1 MEEYDLRDVSYEK
14 LNRGYENQ
22 WELMDDLFAW
32 LDLRIYFFYEHHQ
45 WLGPKNDMRN
55 MMGLVVSR
63 EEFEHN
69 LVKAAQLGLAAQLD
83 GGEAAQLES
92 SQVTIRARLERTRA
106 EFPLLRMFRELGLE
120 EFEEGCLVLAYAAAL
135 DQKYEKLLAYL
146 QDDITQKVP
155 TTRPGGPA
163 VPPPGADHGGVPV
176 PLCPPGQVYQPSL
189 TGSAWRPG
197 SWCCAP
203 RCWSFSAP
211 GRWPPCPD
219 CGSLTGRGRSPPAPW

>member
-92 SQVTIRARLERTRA
+92 SQVTIRAL
-106 EFPLLRMFRELGLE
+106 
-120 EFEEGCLVLAYAAAL
+120 
-135 DQKYEKLLAYL
+135 
-146 QDDITQKVP
+146 
-155 TTRPGGPA
+155 PGDHPGPA
-163 VPPPGADHGGVPV
+163 GADEGGIPSAAHVPGTGAGGV
-176 PLCPPGQVYQPSL
+176 
-189 TGSAWRPG
+189 
-197 SWCCAP
+197 
-203 RCWSFSAP
+203 
-211 GRWPPCPD
+211 
-219 CGSLTGRGRSPPAPW
+219 

>member
-92 SQVTIRARLERTRA
+92 SRGDH
-106 EFPLLRMFRELGLE
+106 P
-120 EFEEGCLVLAYAAAL
+120 
-135 DQKYEKLLAYL
+135 
-146 QDDITQKVP
+146 
-155 TTRPGGPA
+155 GPA
-163 VPPPGADHGGVPV
+163 GADEGGIPSAAHVPGAG
-176 PLCPPGQVYQPSL
+176 
-189 TGSAWRPG
+189 A
-197 SWCCAP
+197 
-203 RCWSFSAP
+203 
-211 GRWPPCPD
+211 
-219 CGSLTGRGRSPPAPW
+219 

>member
-92 SQVTIRARLERTRA
+92 SQVT
-106 EFPLLRMFRELGLE
+106 
-120 EFEEGCLVLAYAAAL
+120 
-135 DQKYEKLLAYL
+135 
-146 QDDITQKVP
+146 
-155 TTRPGGPA
+155 
-163 VPPPGADHGGVPV
+163 
-176 PLCPPGQVYQPSL
+176 
-189 TGSAWRPG
+189 
-197 SWCCAP
+197 
-203 RCWSFSAP
+203 
-211 GRWPPCPD
+211 
-219 CGSLTGRGRSPPAPW
+219 

>member
-83 GGEAAQLES
+83 GQHQSGKN
-92 SQVTIRARLERTRA
+92 TWR
-106 EFPLLRMFRELGLE
+106 
-120 EFEEGCLVLAYAAAL
+120 
-135 DQKYEKLLAYL
+135 
-146 QDDITQKVP
+146 
-155 TTRPGGPA
+155 GGF
-163 VPPPGADHGGVPV
+163 
-176 PLCPPGQVYQPSL
+176 
-189 TGSAWRPG
+189 GS
-197 SWCCAP
+197 
-203 RCWSFSAP
+203 
-211 GRWPPCPD
+211 
-219 CGSLTGRGRSPPAPW
+219 

>member
-45 WLGPKNDMRN
+45 WLGPKTTSWN

-92 SQVTIRARLERTRA
+92 SQVTIRAGWSGRGRNSLCCACSGNWGWRSLKRAVWCSPTPPPWIRSMRSCWPTFRTTSPRRSPPPPWRSQLFLPLERTMEEYLSRFA
-106 EFPLLRMFRELGLE
+106 RRDKFTSLFDRERLAAGQ
-120 EFEEGCLVLAYAAAL
+120 LVL
-135 DQKYEKLLAYL
+135 
-146 QDDITQKVP
+146 
-155 TTRPGGPA
+155 RPSVLEFLSTGTVAPHA
-163 VPPPGADHGGVPV
+163 RTAD
-176 PLCPPGQVYQPSL
+176 L
-189 TGSAWRPG
+189 
-197 SWCCAP
+197 
-203 RCWSFSAP
+203 
-211 GRWPPCPD
+211 
-219 CGSLTGRGRSPPAPW
+219 